1 MYAPFRARA
10 ELTITGTV
18 TNYDALRREGVV
30 RLMTRAEQAA
40 LRKPKEDKRKLEKG
54 LLSVEFCF
62 GTHEVNFE
70 YKPGTV
76 IEPDIILAH
85 ADTLSEGNCG
95 AVTVKI
101 GKIKTKMTVTSSVV
115 SPL

>member
-1 MYAPFRARA
+1 
-10 ELTITGTV
+10 
-18 TNYDALRREGVV
+18 
-30 RLMTRAEQAA
+30 MTRAEQAA
-40 LRKPKEDKRKLEKG
+40 RRKLKEDKRKLEKG

-76 IEPDIILAH
+76 IEPDIILAY
-85 ADTLSEGNCG
+85 ADTLSEGTCG

-101 GKIKTKMTVTSSVV
+101 GKIKTKLRNSNIV
-115 SPL
+115 SMRVP

>member
-1 MYAPFRARA
+1 
-10 ELTITGTV
+10 
-18 TNYDALRREGVV
+18 
-30 RLMTRAEQAA
+30 MTRAEQAA
-40 LRKPKEDKRKLEKG
+40 IRKPKEDKRKLEKG

-62 GTHEVNFE
+62 GTLEVNFE

-101 GKIKTKMTVTSSVV
+101 GKIKRTTVTSSV
-115 SPL
+115 

>member
-1 MYAPFRARA
+1 
-10 ELTITGTV
+10 
-18 TNYDALRREGVV
+18 
-30 RLMTRAEQAA
+30 MTRAEQAA
-40 LRKPKEDKRKLEKG
+40 IRKPKEDKRKLEKG

-62 GTHEVNFE
+62 GTREVNFE

-101 GKIKTKMTVTSSVV
+101 GKIKTK
-115 SPL
+115 LR